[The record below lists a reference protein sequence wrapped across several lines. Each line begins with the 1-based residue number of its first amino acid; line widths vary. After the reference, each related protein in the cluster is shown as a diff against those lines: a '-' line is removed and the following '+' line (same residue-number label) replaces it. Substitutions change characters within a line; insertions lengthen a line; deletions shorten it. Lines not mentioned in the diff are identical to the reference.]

1 METYLRVVLGC
12 TVYANRSTIEET
24 KMPLA
29 DLKFKPGIN
38 NEITPFS
45 EENGWTDGDKIRFR
59 LGYPEKLGGWVRNTN
74 NNFLGICRGL
84 HEFVALNSDRFL
96 GLGTEQKFYIK
107 QGTAFNDVT
116 PIRNTTTRTAVFSA
130 VTASPFSS
138 ILTVTDPNHGATVND
153 FVTFSG
159 AVSLGGTIVA
169 GVLNQEYKILNII
182 NGNVYTIRAR
192 QAGNSIS
199 SITISGGIND
209 PMIAVTSTTG
219 DTGTGQSSDV
229 NINTVATYQINTG
242 LNSSVQGGAG
252 WGVGLWGGTTSNA
265 SVIAEFNNPGVTIAA
280 GDTTLNVPAATI
292 GLISIGDILHIDWD
306 GVSGG
311 QFRVGFVEGSRTIT
325 AQSSNWFN
333 SKDVTNYTLNSD
345 RAFNQGNNNSSRI
358 PNNVNVDSMDLSAS
372 PKTAVLSQAALSTG
386 TGGFSDPT
394 AASYAE
400 LVKVTGIPSPTS
412 LTVQRGM
419 FGTPDVLHTSQPCV
433 LAVGNA
439 NASNDYVG
447 WGEAINQD
455 AANPDSTLR
464 IWSQDNFGEN
474 LLHNDRNGSIF
485 FWDRQKYATTAG
497 YRSENLATLTDIA
510 GNSVTRTS
518 VPTRAL
524 QVMLS
529 DRDRHVIA
537 FGCDGLG
544 SSSTDVDGDGLSDPL
559 LIRFSSSENPV
570 QWYPT
575 SFNSAGDLRI
585 SSGSTIIQAVE
596 TRQQILVFT
605 DVSLHA
611 MQFLGAPFT
620 FGINLISENITIASP
635 KAAVAIDDSVFW
647 MGSAEFY
654 IYAGAVQKIPCT
666 VRDFVFNNL
675 NNEQREK
682 IIGGANVSFSEVWW
696 FYPSEDSTENDRY
709 VVYNFLEKVWFT
721 GTLNRSAWL
730 DRGIST
736 LPLATSATNYL
747 YNHETGSTF
756 SDEVDSES
764 YITSGDISLSEGNQ
778 FAFIRR
784 VIPDVDFRSKTTETS
799 LNFVLTVRD
808 FPGQA
813 FLDPST
819 NPKTPLSSSTNSIL
833 KTSTTP
839 VDQYTYQYFTRL
851 RGRSFSFKVS
861 STDDNVLWRLGVP
874 RIEIRPDGRR

>member
-1 METYLRVVLGC
+1 
-12 TVYANRSTIEET
+12 
-24 KMPLA
+24 MPLA

-116 PIRNTTTRTAVFSA
+116 PIRRTTTGTATFSA
-130 VTASPFSS
+130 VTTSPFSS
-138 ILTVTDPNHGATVND
+138 TLTVTDPNHGAVVDD
-153 FVTFSG
+153 FVTFSN
-159 AVSLGGTIVA
+159 ADALGGNMTA
-169 GVLNQEYKILNII
+169 GTLNQEYQIRSII
-182 NGNVYTIRAR
+182 NGNTYAIRAR
-192 QAGNSIS
+192 LQNTSIAFL
-199 SITISGGIND
+199 TRTGGVFDENIQVPSN
-209 PMIAVTSTTG
+209 A
-219 DTGTGQSSDV
+219 SDV
-229 NINTVATYQINTG
+229 GNGEVGTPNTTATYQINTG

-252 WGVGLWGGTTSNA
+252 WGVGLWGGTTDGATVVSPFGSSLNL
-265 SVIAEFNNPGVTIAA
+265 AA
-280 GDTTLNVPAATI
+280 GDTQLTVAANANVAD
-292 GLISIGDILHIDWD
+292 GDILFLPATGLSESQIAT
-306 GVSGG
+306 VA
-311 QFRVGFVEGSRTIT
+311 GSRTISDAVGGT
-325 AQSSNWFN
+325 WWGGRNPTGYVINPDSYQPSSASFGHIP
-333 SKDVTNYTLNSD
+333 TL
-345 RAFNQGNNNSSRI
+345 
-358 PNNVNVDSMDLSAS
+358 PNNVRVISVDQVNKTALLSEAATGNVASDLGIALSVGELVRVAS
-372 PKTAVLSQAALSTG
+372 GGGTTSLVIVRGLFGTSDVDHSNGQAVLS
-386 TGGFSDPT
+386 
-394 AASYAE
+394 
-400 LVKVTGIPSPTS
+400 
-412 LTVQRGM
+412 
-419 FGTPDVLHTSQPCV
+419 
-433 LAVGNA
+433 VGNA
-439 NASNDYVG
+439 SASNDYVG

-474 LLHNDRNGSIF
+474 LLHNDRNGGIF
-485 FWDRQKYATTAG
+485 FWDRQKYATTTG

-544 SSSTDVDGDGLSDPL
+544 SNSTDVDGDGVADPL

-575 SFNSAGDLRI
+575 SSNSAGDLRI

-596 TRQQILVFT
+596 TRQQIIVFT

-709 VVYNFLEKVWFT
+709 VVYNYLEKVWFT

>member
-1 METYLRVVLGC
+1 
-12 TVYANRSTIEET
+12 
-24 KMPLA
+24 MPLA
-29 DLKFKPGIN
+29 DLKFRPGIN
-38 NEITPFS
+38 KEVTPFS

-59 LGYPEKLGGWVRNTN
+59 LGYPEKLSGWVRNTN

-116 PIRNTTTRTAVFSA
+116 PIRRTSTGTATFSA
-130 VTASPFSS
+130 VTASPFSE
-138 ILTVTDPNHGATVND
+138 IITVTDPNHGAVLND
-153 FVTFSG
+153 FVTFSAADSLSTG
-159 AVSLGGTIVA
+159 AGTITA
-169 GVLNQEYKILNII
+169 AVLNQEYQILSVI
-182 NGNVYTIRAR
+182 NGNTYTIRAR
-192 QAGNSIS
+192 QAGNSIP
-199 SITISGGIND
+199 SITISGGLND
-209 PMIAVTSTTG
+209 VAIKVVSNAA
-219 DTGTGQSSDV
+219 DTLNGGSS
-229 NINTVATYQINTG
+229 TVATYQINTG
-242 LNSSVQGGAG
+242 LTASVQGGAG

-265 SVIAEFNNPGVTIAA
+265 TVVDSSVTIAA
-280 GDTTLNVPAATI
+280 GATTLNVAAVT
-292 GLISIGDILHIDWD
+292 GVAVGDILHLDWD
-306 GVSGG
+306 GVSSGI
-311 QFRVGFVEGSRTIT
+311 VEIDFVAGSRTIT
-325 AQSSNWFN
+325 AKSSDWFN
-333 SKDVTNYTLNSD
+333 STDVTNYILNSD
-345 RAFNQGNNNSSRI
+345 KAFNQGSSNSARI
-358 PNNVNVDSMDLSAS
+358 PNNININSMDLSAN
-372 PKTAVLSQAALSTG
+372 PKTAVMSQVALSTG
-386 TGGFSDPT
+386 TSGFNEPT

-400 LVKVTGIPSPTS
+400 LVKVTGIPSSTS

-419 FGTPDVLHTSQPCV
+419 FGTPDLVHTTQPCV

-439 NASNDYVG
+439 SASNDYVG
-447 WGEAINQD
+447 WGDAVNQD

-474 LLHNDRNGSIF
+474 LLHNDRNGGIF
-485 FWDRQKYATTAG
+485 FWDRQKYATTTG

-510 GNSVTRTS
+510 GNAVTKTS

-544 SSSTDVDGDGLSDPL
+544 SSSTDVDGNGIVDPL

-575 SFNSAGDLRI
+575 ASNSAGDLRI
-585 SSGSTIIQAVE
+585 SSGSTIIQALE

-605 DVSLHA
+605 DVSVHA

-635 KAAVAIDDSVFW
+635 KAAVAIDDGVFW
-647 MGSAEFY
+647 MGTAEFY
-654 IYAGAVQKIPCT
+654 IYSGAVQKIPCT
-666 VRDFVFNNL
+666 VRDFVFNNM
-675 NNEQREK
+675 NEEQREK
-682 IIGGANVSFSEVWW
+682 VIAGANVSFSEVWW
-696 FYPSEDSTENDRY
+696 FYPSDTVTNGVLNTENDRY

-736 LPLATSATNYL
+736 LPLATSDTNYL
-747 YNHETGSTF
+747 YNHETGSAF
-756 SDEVDSES
+756 SDDLSAES
-764 YITSGDISLSEGNQ
+764 FITSGEISISEGNQ
-778 FAFIRR
+778 FSFIRR
-784 VIPDVDFRSKTTETS
+784 VIPDINFRSKTTVTS
-799 LNFVLTVRD
+799 LNFILTVKD

-819 NPKTPLSSSTNSIL
+819 SPETPLSSSTNAIQ

-839 VDQYTYQYFTRL
+839 IDQYTNQYFTRL
-851 RGRSFSFKVS
+851 RGRSFSFKVT
-861 STDDNVLWRLGVP
+861 STDENVLWRLGVP